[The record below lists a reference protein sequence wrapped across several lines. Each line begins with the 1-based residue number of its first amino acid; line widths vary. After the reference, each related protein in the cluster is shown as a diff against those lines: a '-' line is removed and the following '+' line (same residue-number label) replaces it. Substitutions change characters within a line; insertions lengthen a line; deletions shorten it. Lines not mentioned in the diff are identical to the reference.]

1 MCCGRSISLNFALEI
16 AAKWSAVICLLERF
30 DLVQLLF
37 GFVIIQQQNYH
48 LQRQQKEK
56 YERQNK
62 NDSKIISNKKIMNKD
77 HTIITRFWVESVFVI
92 SHLLIFV

>member
-1 MCCGRSISLNFALEI
+1 
-16 AAKWSAVICLLERF
+16 LLERF

-77 HTIITRFWVESVFVI
+77 HTIITRF
-92 SHLLIFV
+92 